1 MSDCV
6 FCRILARDIPSTK
19 VFEDDRVAAFLDI
32 SPMEKGHV
40 LVVPKRHWP
49 TLADVPAPAG
59 GEDRAVR
66 DALADAV
73 RLLAKAALRAGWA
86 GANVLQC
93 NGEAAGQTVG
103 HLHFH
108 VIPRPAGGAVPP
120 AFESGAARYADDAE
134 REAVAE
140 KIRAAV
146 AAVRAEE
153 AAAAR

>member
-1 MSDCV
+1 MTDCV
-6 FCRILARDIPSTK
+6 FCKILAGEIPSTK
-19 VFEDDRVAAFLDI
+19 IFESDRVAAFLDI
-32 SPMEKGHV
+32 GPMEKGHV

-49 TLADVPAPAG
+49 TLADAPAPLA
-59 GEDRAVR
+59 GEDRAAW
-66 DALADAV
+66 DELFDTV
-73 RLLAKAALRAGWA
+73 RLLVKTALRAGWA

-108 VIPRPAGGAVPP
+108 VIPRPAGGPVPP

-140 KIRAAV
+140 KLRAAV

-153 AAAAR
+153 AR

>member
-1 MSDCV
+1 MADCV
-6 FCRILARDIPSTK
+6 FCKILAGEIPSVK
-19 VFEDDRVAAFLDI
+19 VYEDDSVAAFLDI
-32 SPMEKGHV
+32 SPMEKGHA

-49 TLADVPAPAG
+49 TLADVPAPAAG
-59 GEDRAVR
+59 GDRAVR
-66 DALADAV
+66 DALFDAV
-73 RLLAKAALRAGWA
+73 RLLSKAALRAGWA

-140 KIRAAV
+140 KFRAAV

>member
-1 MSDCV
+1 MSDCI
-6 FCRILARDIPSTK
+6 FCKILAGEIPSAK
-19 VFEDDRVAAFLDI
+19 VYESGRVAAFLDI
-32 SPMEKGHV
+32 GPMEKGHV

-49 TLADVPAPAG
+49 TLADVPAPLA
-59 GEDRAVR
+59 GEDRAVW
-66 DALADAV
+66 DELFDTV
-73 RLLAKAALRAGWA
+73 RRLAKAALRAGWA

-134 REAVAE
+134 RD
-140 KIRAAV
+140 AV
-146 AAVRAEE
+146 AAKLRTALADVLRDEGV
-153 AAAAR
+153 

>member
-1 MSDCV
+1 MSDCI
-6 FCRILARDIPSTK
+6 FCKILAREIPSAT
-19 VFEDDRVAAFLDI
+19 VYESDNVAAFLDI

-40 LVVPKRHWP
+40 LVVPKRHWAS
-49 TLADVPAPAG
+49 LADVPAPLSG
-59 GEDRAVR
+59 GDAAVWDELFR
-66 DALADAV
+66 TV
-73 RLLAKAALRAGWA
+73 RLLVKASIRAGAA

-134 REAVAE
+134 RDAVAGKLRSALADVLRDE
-140 KIRAAV
+140 GRSV
-146 AAVRAEE
+146 
-153 AAAAR
+153 